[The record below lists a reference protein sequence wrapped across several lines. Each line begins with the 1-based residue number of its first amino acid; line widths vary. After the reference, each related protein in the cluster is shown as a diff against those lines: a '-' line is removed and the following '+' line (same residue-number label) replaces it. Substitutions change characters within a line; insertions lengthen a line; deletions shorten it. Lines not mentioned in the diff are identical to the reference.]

1 MNVHISYKVHK
12 TPDIE
17 KEINHL
23 VEKLRKRLQ
32 VFRPELIHLKGIAEE
47 STPRVGCVVSLNL
60 RLPSGQMAAQRAAPT
75 FAAAIR
81 AASDDLLQ
89 QVTKHK
95 DLLRNSHAGAR
106 GRGERGRPKLQVP
119 FEETLAAVRP
129 PTASP
134 EEIRSFVNANL
145 GRLERFVEREL
156 YFRETAEQIP
166 ADSVSKEEVLDEAV
180 ARALGDGGG
189 KPERMGVEPWL
200 YRLALDAMNELASSA
215 ADENSDVHLEDSVR
229 SQNVRASDEP
239 QLQFHQ
245 PDETMTKESVIADR
259 RISTPEDIASSDEV
273 FLLIQHALR
282 TASRSEREA
291 FMLHAIEGFSVAEV
305 AGITGDP
312 PEKVSSSIAAARAQ
326 LRRTTPFANRF
337 RDTALS
343 KTGTA

>member
-32 VFRPELIHLKGIAEE
+32 VFRPELIHLKGIVEE
-47 STPRVGCVVSLNL
+47 GTPRVGCVVSLNL
-60 RLPSGQMAAQRAAPT
+60 RLPSGQMAAQRSAPT
-75 FAAAIR
+75 FAAGIR

-95 DLLRNSHAGAR
+95 DLLRNSHSAAR
-106 GRGERGRPKLQVP
+106 RRGERGRPKLLVP

-129 PTASP
+129 SPASP
-134 EEIRSFVNANL
+134 EEIRSFVNANI

-166 ADSVSKEEVLDEAV
+166 PDSISKEEVLDEAV
-180 ARALGDGGG
+180 ARALGDGAD

-200 YRLALDAMNELASSA
+200 YRLALHAMNDLAASA
-215 ADENSDVHLEDSVR
+215 GERSSDVHLEDSVR
-229 SQNVRASDEP
+229 TQNVRASDES

-245 PDETMTKESVIADR
+245 PDESMTKESVIADPR
-259 RISTPEDIASSDEV
+259 VSTPEDIASSDEV
-273 FLLIQHALR
+273 FGLVQHALR
-282 TASRSEREA
+282 RASRSEREA
-291 FMLHAIEGFSVAEV
+291 FMLYAIEGFSIAEV
-305 AGITGDP
+305 AGITGNP
-312 PEKVSSSIAAARAQ
+312 PEKVTSSIAAARAQ
-326 LRRTTPFANRF
+326 LRHATPFATRF
-337 RDTALS
+337 QDRGLS